1 MSTALPTSDLPATS
15 RRTSARL
22 RTSQFGDN
30 HALFRFLLSQVV
42 APTLPEIDSLLDGR
56 IAVDEIAPGQRRAA
70 LQALAVWCQLLSVAR
85 EWGAVQERRRIERE
99 GEASRIVGSFANVIG
114 SLPAQGVT
122 AEELTEALAG
132 LRVVPTMT
140 AHPTETKRVTVLEIH
155 RRIYRRLTELRGRDW
170 SPREE
175 GEHLRAL
182 AAEIELLWLT
192 GELRLQPPSVEQEV
206 AWGLHFFREV
216 LFDAVPSLHATLAH
230 AVEQTY
236 PGVQPAGFIR
246 FSTWIGGDRD
256 GNPKVTTEVTRQALT
271 ACRDLALTSH
281 SRALTDLCTRIS
293 ISQGATVIPQA
304 FLERLSALLT
314 SCGPE
319 AGRIVQRNAEEPFR
333 QYVSALLVRLEATIA
348 CDAGA
353 EPLARPFASARELA
367 QHLTVL
373 DDALLALGAEAT
385 SERLTQPFLLRL
397 ATFGFHTAALDVRQN
412 STVINRVVDEILA
425 ALGRLPAGSCP
436 EERSARLR
444 EALHGDGPLDHA
456 ALPALSEEAQETLD
470 LFALLSRTPAT
481 GRDALGSVI
490 LSMTRSAEDLL
501 AVYLLLRWSGGDG
514 LRGAHAA
521 GPAVVPLFETIADLR
536 AAPRILDELLRERTV
551 RRAISTTGDTQEIML
566 GYSDSNKDGGFLTS
580 NWELSKAQVAL
591 RRVGARHGIKV
602 AFFHGRGGSVSRG
615 GAPTGRAIAA
625 QPSHTVDGR
634 LRVTEQGEIVSAKF
648 ANRGTALANLEIL
661 SAAVLA
667 HSVKSPREAAKAED
681 PEFIEAMEALSDLS
695 RAAYA
700 NLLRQPGFVDYFY
713 QASIADEIALLNIGS
728 RPVRRF
734 ATGQRELT
742 DLRAIPWVFG
752 WSQNRHM
759 ITGWYGIGTALSRF
773 IEVRGE
779 AGLDLLRRMFERSR
793 LFRLVIDEAEKMI
806 VLSDLEIAER
816 YADLV
821 RDRGAAE
828 LIWARIGHEHGLTR
842 ERIIDLTG
850 EADLT
855 RRFPAFKEKIADLRP
870 QLAGAHRLQVDL
882 LRQVRAEGGAEAA
895 RRDDVDALLMTIH
908 VISAGLGW
916 TG

>member
-1 MSTALPTSDLPATS
+1 MPTTFATSDLPPTRPRATV
-15 RRTSARL
+15 RLPAFRL
-22 RTSQFGDN
+22 RDN
-30 HALFRFLLSQVV
+30 DALFRLLLSEVV
-42 APTLPEIDSLLDGR
+42 RPTLPEIDCLLDGR
-56 IAVDEIAPGQRRAA
+56 ITVDEVAPTDRRAA
-70 LQALAVWCQLLSVAR
+70 LQALAAWCQLLSVAR

-99 GEASRIVGSFANVIG
+99 GESSRIVGSFSNIIG
-114 SLPAQGVT
+114 SLPDQGVT
-122 AEELTEALAG
+122 ADELAEVLG
-132 LRVVPTMT
+132 RLRVVPTMT

-216 LFDAVPSLHATLAH
+216 LFDAVPTLHAALAH

-236 PGVQPAGFIR
+236 PGVRPGGFIR

-256 GNPKVTTEVTRQALT
+256 GNPKVTTEVTRRALA
-271 ACRDLALTSH
+271 ACRDLALRSH
-281 SRALTDLCTRIS
+281 SRALADLGARIS
-293 ISQGATVIPQA
+293 ISQGATATPQA
-304 FLERLSALLT
+304 FLDHLAALLS

-319 AGRIVQRNAEEPFR
+319 AGRIVQRNGEEPFR
-333 QYVSALLVRLEATIA
+333 QYVSALLVRTDATIA

-353 EPLARPFASARELA
+353 EPLARPFAGPRELA
-367 QHLTVL
+367 HHLRVL
-373 DDALLALGAEAT
+373 DDALVALGAEAT
-385 SERLTQPFLLRL
+385 SERLIQPFLLRL
-397 ATFGFHTAALDVRQN
+397 ETFGFHTAALDVRQN
-412 STVINRVVDEILA
+412 STVVNRVVDEVLG
-425 ALGRLPAGSCP
+425 ALGRLPSDAPP
-436 EERSARLR
+436 EARSARLR
-444 EALHGDGPLDHA
+444 EALHQDEPLDRA
-456 ALPALSEEAQETLD
+456 RLPTLSDEARETLD
-470 LFALLSRTPAT
+470 LFALLSRRPSASH
-481 GRDALGSVI
+481 DALGSVI

-536 AAPRILDELLRERTV
+536 ASPRILDELLRERTV
-551 RRAISTTGDTQEIML
+551 RRAISTTGDLQEIML

-591 RRVGARHGIKV
+591 RRAGARHGVKV

-667 HSVKSPREAAKAED
+667 HSLKSPREAALAED
-681 PEFIEAMEALSDLS
+681 PEFGEAMEALSDLS

-700 NLLRQPGFVDYFY
+700 NLLRQPGFVDYFH

-734 ATGQRELT
+734 ASGPRELT

-773 IEVRGE
+773 VEVRGE

-793 LFRLVIDEAEKMI
+793 MFRLVVDEAEKMI
-806 VLSDLEIAER
+806 VLSDMEIAGR
-816 YADLV
+816 YAGLV
-821 RDRGAAE
+821 KDRAAAE
-828 LIWARIGHEHGLTR
+828 AIWARICHEHGLTR
-842 ERIIDLTG
+842 DRIAEITGVPDLS
-850 EADLT
+850 
-855 RRFPAFKEKIADLRP
+855 RRFPAFKDKVATLRP
-870 QLAGAHRLQVDL
+870 QLAGAHRLQVEL
-882 LRQVRAEGGAEAA
+882 LRQVRAAGGAEAA
-895 RRDDVDALLMTIH
+895 PREDVEALLMTIH